1 MSIVTYKSPNSICDI
16 CGETASAEDIY
27 AIAHCRE
34 DHAAKVHLSCA
45 FPDYATLQ
53 ALHEEL
59 VDALHR
65 AVTEM
70 KFWAKGHADAEI
82 FIAEKALA
90 NAAKLA
96 PTKTVAEDKIS
107 VPKDLLERICGMVYA
122 TRGEQHR
129 LDYVT
134 DHEYAQLVTL
144 RHSGHDS
151 IETVLTA
158 LSGK

>member
-1 MSIVTYKSPNSICDI
+1 MDDA
-16 CGETASAEDIY
+16 GRE
-27 AIAHCRE
+27 IAFCQ
-34 DHAAKVHLSCA
+34 
-45 FPDYATLQ
+45 TTQ
-53 ALHEEL
+53 
-59 VDALHR
+59 
-65 AVTEM
+65 
-70 KFWAKGHADAEI
+70 DAERI
-82 FIAEKALA
+82 VALA

-96 PTKTVAEDKIS
+96 PTKTVEEENIS